1 MNTIEAINARRSIR
15 RFKETAI
22 ERADI
27 ERVLDAGIR
36 APSGK
41 NRQPWRF
48 VVLEERART
57 HLADLVDSA
66 CEASR
71 AQGEDTG
78 SGPASA
84 AIIRQAPVTVMVF
97 ATELPDEWKPF
108 EPTAR
113 RVDIQSIGT
122 AIENMCLAAVDLG
135 FGSLWVADVLYA
147 EDAICEWLAQP
158 EELMVAALSI
168 GLPDESPEARS
179 RRAIEGTATWM
190 TSAE

>member
-113 RVDIQSIGT
+113 RVDIQSIGA